1 MRPQISDLVAPLLSN
16 WRCHGNHS
24 VPLSLGGRVVFM
36 LAPEHE
42 VDVTTYNGVMAHFT
56 CIYYM
61 PM

>member
-1 MRPQISDLVAPLLSN
+1 METI
-16 WRCHGNHS
+16 
-24 VPLSLGGRVVFM
+24 VPLSLGGGRVVLM

-42 VDVTTYNGVMAHFT
+42 VDVTTHNGVMAHFT